1 MAAAEER
8 LAARMSVFDRRLEQ
22 VDRVA
27 RELDRVLENATDA
40 QLALHGAL
48 AQLPDHQRRL
58 AQAEQIL
65 GELEQRALEART
77 NLEQHLE
84 AFDEAARRLHE
95 RTLSDVFDLD
105 RRFHDADLKKGAI
118 DQVIAGAAQILS
130 SLQAHFARIPDAERD
145 VANAVRGV
153 AELEERAGAAGL
165 DLERRLLT
173 FDTHRASIDSAIATA
188 TQATAVLSELDRR
201 VAALSTGESSS
212 LARADAHIGHLEEM
226 AAATTADLKRLTHA
240 RNLLKHELA
249 HLQVDVKKVTKAADN
264 DARTLER
271 MRKQTVVLREELS
284 ELANDTSTLAASLP
298 RRTSRVEQLRRLHS
312 PGVLLIVA
320 LVAAMAF
327 TALGLRTRRVET
339 RTRVSEPVPML
350 SSRPLP
356 ASPLLIL
363 VTAAAPS
370 PIVSERQPTAIVP
383 DRRLP
388 RTAVARLQRP
398 LRKYLRPS
406 DEQRPKV
413 GNLGGA

>member
-1 MAAAEER
+1 
-8 LAARMSVFDRRLEQ
+8 
-22 VDRVA
+22 
-27 RELDRVLENATDA
+27 
-40 QLALHGAL
+40 
-48 AQLPDHQRRL
+48 
-58 AQAEQIL
+58 
-65 GELEQRALEART
+65 
-77 NLEQHLE
+77 
-84 AFDEAARRLHE
+84 
-95 RTLSDVFDLD
+95 
-105 RRFHDADLKKGAI
+105 
-118 DQVIAGAAQILS
+118 
-130 SLQAHFARIPDAERD
+130 
-145 VANAVRGV
+145 
-153 AELEERAGAAGL
+153 
-165 DLERRLLT
+165 
-173 FDTHRASIDSAIATA
+173 
-188 TQATAVLSELDRR
+188 
-201 VAALSTGESSS
+201 
-212 LARADAHIGHLEEM
+212 
-226 AAATTADLKRLTHA
+226 
-240 RNLLKHELA
+240 
-249 HLQVDVKKVTKAADN
+249 
-264 DARTLER
+264 
-271 MRKQTVVLREELS
+271 VVLRGELS
-284 ELANDTSTLAASLP
+284 ELAKDTSTLAASLP
-298 RRTSRVEQLRRLHS
+298 RRTCRVERLRRLHS